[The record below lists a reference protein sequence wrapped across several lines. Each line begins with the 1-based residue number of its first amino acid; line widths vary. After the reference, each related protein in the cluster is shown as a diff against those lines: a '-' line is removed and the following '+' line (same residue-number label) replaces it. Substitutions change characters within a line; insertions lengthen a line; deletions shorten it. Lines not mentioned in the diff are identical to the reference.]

1 MSSELE
7 KHRRNG
13 KQTKIPGSRT
23 PVLLFSL
30 PISPV
35 TALLG
40 YFCFARRWKEGQEEE
55 NVSIIFANV
64 FQSRQMLPTAE
75 GTAEQTLL
83 ETCNTS
89 ISLSFWPLSMKANL
103 YHRHKPGLKRLCPC
117 ATGSG
122 GYAVSNLFSITG
134 LESKPPDTH
143 PLWHMSKLTGL
154 WSSTCPTNGQLSIN
168 RHYVRNS
175 SILPKQ
181 GTCFPLCGTV

>member
-1 MSSELE
+1 MQGDGRKDRRRKTSASFLQMYSSPD
-7 KHRRNG
+7 KCC
-13 KQTKIPGSRT
+13 QQP
-23 PVLLFSL
+23 
-30 PISPV
+30 
-35 TALLG
+35 
-40 YFCFARRWKEGQEEE
+40 
-55 NVSIIFANV
+55 
-64 FQSRQMLPTAE
+64 AE

-122 GYAVSNLFSITG
+122 EYAVSNLFSITG

-154 WSSTCPTNGQLSIN
+154 WSSTCRTNGQLSIS